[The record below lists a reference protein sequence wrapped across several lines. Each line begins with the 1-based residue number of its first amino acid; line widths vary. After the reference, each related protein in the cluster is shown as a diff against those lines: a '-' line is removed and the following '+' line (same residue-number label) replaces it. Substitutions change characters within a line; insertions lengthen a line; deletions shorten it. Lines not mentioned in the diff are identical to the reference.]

1 MKKLLAILLAIAML
15 LALTACAGGTN
26 PTDKPTEAPTDKPND
41 ETNSDTTPADDS
53 AEPIRIGIWT
63 SLTGASAIEGEL
75 IENGARLAAE
85 QWNAKGGIKGRKIEF
100 VVYDD
105 QSTTEGA
112 VTATTRLIEND
123 KVDAIIG
130 SNLSNAIVA
139 TANLIEEAGIPFV
152 GSGTGTAWTK
162 CGYHYIFRG
171 TVVNSFMNEGFVR
184 VAAEEMGVKNAAFI
198 WVETENGQTAS
209 ADIKEYCQKYN
220 VNLAYEGTYQSSDT
234 DFTAQVTN
242 TIKANPDGVM
252 LFGLANE
259 LSLIVKQ
266 LRQAGYNGYIYMA
279 EAGASVDLID
289 VAGSAADGIIFT
301 AAYVVPPEP
310 AKATSELM
318 KEMLE
323 AYVAMYGEMPATD
336 VAFRVYDGANLLFTA
351 FENAADMNDKDSVRD
366 AFYNIKDYEGIAG
379 TFDFSAKDG
388 DGLSGCNVYMIIGG
402 EYYAFDKATLESK
415 LPVG

>member
-1 MKKLLAILLAIAML
+1 MKKIVALLLTLAML
-15 LALTACAGGTN
+15 FSLFACSNNTSTN
-26 PTDKPTEAPTDKPND
+26 VN
-41 ETNSDTTPADDS
+41 DDS
-53 AEPIRIGIWT
+53 SNSGDTGGEDPIRIGIWT

-75 IENGARLAAE
+75 IENGARLAAA
-85 QWNAKGGIKGRKIEF
+85 QWNENGGINGRQIEF

-139 TANLIEEAGIPFV
+139 TASLIEEAGMPFV

-171 TVVNSFMNEGFVR
+171 TVINSYMNEGFVR
-184 VAAEEMGVKNAAFI
+184 VAAEEMGVKDAAFI

-209 ADIKEYCQKYN
+209 ADIKSYCEKYG
-220 VNLAYEGTYQSSDT
+220 VNIAYEGTYQSTDT
-234 DFTAQVTN
+234 DFTGQVTN
-242 TIKANPDGVM
+242 AIKANPDGVM
-252 LFGLANE
+252 LFGLSNE

-279 EAGASVDLID
+279 EAGASVDLMQ
-289 VAGSAADGIIFT
+289 VAGDDANGIIFT
-301 AAYVVPPEP
+301 AAYVVPPTPEE
-310 AKATSELM
+310 ATSDQM
-318 KEMLE
+318 REMLE
-323 AYVAMYGEMPATD
+323 AYVDMYGEMPATD

-351 FENAADMNDKDSVRD
+351 FQNAEDMNDKDSVRD
-366 AFYNIKDYEGIAG
+366 AFVAINGYEGIGG
-379 TFDFSAKDG
+379 TFDFTAADG
-388 DGLSGCNVYMIIGG
+388 DGLDGCNTYMIIDGS
-402 EYYAFDKATLESK
+402 YQLFDKATLEEAI
-415 LPVG
+415 PVD

>member
-1 MKKLLAILLAIAML
+1 ML
-15 LALTACAGGTN
+15 LALAGCAGGEKPSDN
-26 PTDKPTEAPTDKPND
+26 PSDKPSDS
-41 ETNSDTTPADDS
+41 SDTSNSSSDAD
-53 AEPIRIGIWT
+53 PIRIGIWT

-75 IENGARLAAE
+75 IENGARLAAA
-85 QWNAKGGIKGRKIEF
+85 QWNAKGGIKGRQIDF

-139 TANLIEEAGIPFV
+139 TASLIEEAGIPFV

-162 CGYHYIFRG
+162 CGYNYIFRG

-209 ADIKEYCQKYN
+209 AAIKGYCEQYG
-220 VNLAYEGTYQSSDT
+220 VNISYEGTYQSSDT

-289 VAGSAADGIIFT
+289 VAGSAADGIVFT
-301 AAYVVPPEP
+301 AAYVVPSEP

-318 KEMLE
+318 KEIHE
-323 AYVAMYGEMPATD
+323 A
-336 VAFRVYDGANLLFTA
+336 
-351 FENAADMNDKDSVRD
+351 
-366 AFYNIKDYEGIAG
+366 
-379 TFDFSAKDG
+379 
-388 DGLSGCNVYMIIGG
+388 
-402 EYYAFDKATLESK
+402 
-415 LPVG
+415 

>member
-1 MKKLLAILLAIAML
+1 MKRLFAILLVVAML
-15 LALTACAGGTN
+15 LALAGCAGGEKPSDN
-26 PTDKPTEAPTDKPND
+26 PSDKPSDS
-41 ETNSDTTPADDS
+41 SDTSNPSSNAD
-53 AEPIRIGIWT
+53 PLRIGIWT

-75 IENGARLAAE
+75 IENGARLAAA
-85 QWNAKGGIKGRKIEF
+85 QWNAKGGIKGRQIDF

-139 TANLIEEAGIPFV
+139 TASLIEEAGIPFV

-162 CGYHYIFRG
+162 CGYNYIFRG

-209 ADIKEYCQKYN
+209 AAIKGYCEQYG
-220 VNLAYEGTYQSSDT
+220 VNISYEGTYQSSDT

-289 VAGSAADGIIFT
+289 VAGSAADGIVFT
-301 AAYVVPPEP
+301 AAYVVPSEP

-323 AYVAMYGEMPATD
+323 AYVEMYGEMPATD

-351 FENAADMNDKDSVRD
+351 FENATDMNDKDSVRD
-366 AFYNIKDYEGIAG
+366 AFYNIKGYEGIAG
-379 TFDFSAKDG
+379 TFDYSAKDG

-402 EYYAFDKATLESK
+402 EYYAFDKATLEK
-415 LPVG
+415 EVPVK

>member
-1 MKKLLAILLAIAML
+1 MKKVIALLLAVVML
-15 LALTACAGGTN
+15 LSLAACS
-26 PTDKPTEAPTDKPND
+26 KTENEETQIQQND
-41 ETNSDTTPADDS
+41 SQNSTEDTENNGSSSD
-53 AEPIRIGIWT
+53 PIRIGIWT

-75 IENGARLAAE
+75 IENGARLAAA
-85 QWNAKGGIKGRKIEF
+85 QWNEKGGINGRQIEF

-112 VTATTRLIEND
+112 VTATTRLIEQD

-139 TANLIEEAGIPFV
+139 TADLIETAGIPFV

-162 CGYHYIFRG
+162 CGYEYIFRG
-171 TVVNSFMNEGFVR
+171 TVINTYMNEGFVR

-209 ADIKEYCQKYN
+209 AAIKDFCEDYG
-220 VNLAYEGTYQSSDT
+220 VNIAYEGTYQSSDT
-234 DFTAQVTN
+234 DFTGQVTN
-242 TIKANPDGVM
+242 TIAADPDGVF

-301 AAYVVPPEP
+301 AAYIVPTSPEE
-310 AKATSELM
+310 ATSELM
-318 KEMLE
+318 KEMLT
-323 AYVAMYGEMPATD
+323 AYVDMYGEMPATD

-351 FENAADMNDKDSVRD
+351 FQNAEDMGDKDSVRD
-366 AFYNIKDYEGIAG
+366 AFRQISGYEGIGG
-379 TFDFSAKDG
+379 TFDYTAGDG
-388 DGLSGCNVYMIIGG
+388 DGLSGCNVYMIIDGT
-402 EYYAFDKATLESK
+402 YHVFDKATLEAAI
-415 LPVG
+415 PVS

>member
-1 MKKLLAILLAIAML
+1 MKKLFAILLVVAML
-15 LALTACAGGTN
+15 LALAGCAGGETSSDN
-26 PTDKPTEAPTDKPND
+26 PSN
-41 ETNSDTTPADDS
+41 NSNASVSSSDAD
-53 AEPIRIGIWT
+53 PIRIGIWT

-75 IENGARLAAE
+75 IENGARLAAA
-85 QWNAKGGIKGRKIEF
+85 QWNAKGGINGRQIDF

-130 SNLSNAIVA
+130 SNLSNSIVA
-139 TANLIEEAGIPFV
+139 TASLIEEAGIPFV

-184 VAAEEMGVKNAAFI
+184 VAAEEMVVKNAAFI
-198 WVETENGQTAS
+198 WVETENGQTAC
-209 ADIKEYCQKYN
+209 ADIKEYCNKYG
-220 VNLAYEGTYQSSDT
+220 VNIAYEGTYQSSDT

-310 AKATSELM
+310 SKATSELM

-323 AYVAMYGEMPATD
+323 AYVDMYGEMPATD

-366 AFYNIKDYEGIAG
+366 AFYNIKGYEGIAG
-379 TFDFSAKDG
+379 TFDYSAKDG
-388 DGLSGCNVYMIIGG
+388 DGLSGCNAYMIIGG
-402 EYYAFDKATLESK
+402 EYYAFDKATLEK
-415 LPVG
+415 EVPVK

>member
-1 MKKLLAILLAIAML
+1 MKKLFAILLVVAML
-15 LALTACAGGTN
+15 LALAGCAGGETSSDN
-26 PTDKPTEAPTDKPND
+26 PSN
-41 ETNSDTTPADDS
+41 NSNASVSSSDAD
-53 AEPIRIGIWT
+53 PIRIGIWT

-75 IENGARLAAE
+75 IENGARLAAA
-85 QWNAKGGIKGRKIEF
+85 QWNAKGGINGRQIDF

-130 SNLSNAIVA
+130 SNLSNSIVA
-139 TANLIEEAGIPFV
+139 TASLIEEAGIPFV

-198 WVETENGQTAS
+198 WVETENGQTAC
-209 ADIKEYCQKYN
+209 ADIKEYCNKYG
-220 VNLAYEGTYQSSDT
+220 VNIAYEGTYQSSDT

-289 VAGSAADGIIFT
+289 VAGSAAD
-301 AAYVVPPEP
+301 
-310 AKATSELM
+310 
-318 KEMLE
+318 
-323 AYVAMYGEMPATD
+323 
-336 VAFRVYDGANLLFTA
+336 VYDGANLLFTA

-366 AFYNIKDYEGIAG
+366 AFYNIKGYEGIAG
-379 TFDFSAKDG
+379 TFDYSAKDG
-388 DGLSGCNVYMIIGG
+388 DGLSGCNAYMIIGG
-402 EYYAFDKATLESK
+402 EYYAFDKATLEK
-415 LPVG
+415 EVPVK

>member
-1 MKKLLAILLAIAML
+1 MKRLFAILLVVAML
-15 LALTACAGGTN
+15 LALAGCAGGEKPSDN
-26 PTDKPTEAPTDKPND
+26 PSDKPSDS
-41 ETNSDTTPADDS
+41 SDTSNPSSNAD
-53 AEPIRIGIWT
+53 PIRIGIWT

-75 IENGARLAAE
+75 IENGARLAAA
-85 QWNAKGGIKGRKIEF
+85 QWNAKGGIKGRQIDF

-139 TANLIEEAGIPFV
+139 TASLIEEAGIPFV

-162 CGYHYIFRG
+162 CGYNYIFRG

-209 ADIKEYCQKYN
+209 AAIKGYCEQYG
-220 VNLAYEGTYQSSDT
+220 VNISYEGTYQSSDT

-289 VAGSAADGIIFT
+289 VAGSAADGIVFT
-301 AAYVVPPEP
+301 AAYVVPSEP

-323 AYVAMYGEMPATD
+323 AYVEMYGEMPATD

-351 FENAADMNDKDSVRD
+351 FENATDMNDKDSVRD
-366 AFYNIKDYEGIAG
+366 AFYNIKGYEGIAG
-379 TFDFSAKDG
+379 TFDYSAKDG

-402 EYYAFDKATLESK
+402 EYYAFDKATLEK
-415 LPVG
+415 EVPVK

>member
-1 MKKLLAILLAIAML
+1 MKKLFAILLVVAML
-15 LALTACAGGTN
+15 LALAGCAGGETSSDN
-26 PTDKPTEAPTDKPND
+26 PSN
-41 ETNSDTTPADDS
+41 NSNASVSSSDAD
-53 AEPIRIGIWT
+53 PIRIGIWT

-75 IENGARLAAE
+75 IENGARLAAA
-85 QWNAKGGIKGRKIEF
+85 QWNAKGGINGRQIDF

-130 SNLSNAIVA
+130 SNLSNSIVA
-139 TANLIEEAGIPFV
+139 TASLIEEAGIPFV

-198 WVETENGQTAS
+198 WVETENGQTAC
-209 ADIKEYCQKYN
+209 ADIKEYCNIYG
-220 VNLAYEGTYQSSDT
+220 VNIAYEGTYQSSDT

-310 AKATSELM
+310 SKATSELM

-323 AYVAMYGEMPATD
+323 AYVDMYGEMPATD

-366 AFYNIKDYEGIAG
+366 AFYNIKGYEGIAG
-379 TFDFSAKDG
+379 TFDYSAKDG
-388 DGLSGCNVYMIIGG
+388 DGLSGCNAYMIIGG
-402 EYYAFDKATLESK
+402 EYYAFDKATLEK
-415 LPVG
+415 EVPVK

>member
-1 MKKLLAILLAIAML
+1 MKKIIAIILTAAML
-15 LALTACAGGTN
+15 LALVACGS
-26 PTDKPTEAPTDKPND
+26 TDTKSTEG
-41 ETNSDTTPADDS
+41 NSGNNVSESQGSDAD
-53 AEPIRIGIWT
+53 PIRIGIWT

-75 IENGARLAAE
+75 IEKGARLAAE
-85 QWNAKGGIKGRKIEF
+85 QWNAKGGINGRLIEF

-139 TANLIEEAGIPFV
+139 TANLIEDAGIPFV

-162 CGYHYIFRG
+162 CGYNYIFRG
-171 TVVNSFMNEGFVR
+171 TVINSFMNEGFVKA
-184 VAAEEMGVKNAAFI
+184 AAEEMGAETTAFI
-198 WVETENGQTAS
+198 WVETENGQTSSTA
-209 ADIKEYCQKYN
+209 IKEYCDKYG
-220 VNLAYEGTYQSSDT
+220 VEIVYEGTYQSSDT
-234 DFTAQVTN
+234 DFTGQVTN
-242 TIKANPDGVM
+242 TIKANPDSVM

-279 EAGASVDLID
+279 EAGASVDLME
-289 VAGSAADGIIFT
+289 VAGDAANGIVFT
-301 AAYVVPPEP
+301 AAYVVPPTPEE
-310 AKATSELM
+310 ATSELM

-323 AYVAMYGEMPATD
+323 AYVDMWGEMPATD

-351 FENAADMNDKDSVRD
+351 FQNAEDMNDSDSVRD
-366 AFYNIKDYEGIAG
+366 AFRAIQGYEGIGG
-379 TFDFSAKDG
+379 TFDFTAGDG
-388 DGLSGCNVYMIIGG
+388 DGLGGCNTYMIIDGT
-402 EYYAFDKATLESK
+402 YYLFDKAKLEAEI
-415 LPVG
+415 PVE

>member
-1 MKKLLAILLAIAML
+1 MKKVIALLLAVVML
-15 LALTACAGGTN
+15 LSLAACS
-26 PTDKPTEAPTDKPND
+26 KTENEETQIPQND
-41 ETNSDTTPADDS
+41 SQNSTEDTENNGSSSD
-53 AEPIRIGIWT
+53 PIRIGIWT

-75 IENGARLAAE
+75 IENGARLAAA
-85 QWNAKGGIKGRKIEF
+85 QWNEKGGINGRQIEF

-112 VTATTRLIEND
+112 VTATTRLIEQD

-139 TANLIEEAGIPFV
+139 TADLIETAGIPFV

-162 CGYHYIFRG
+162 CGYEYIFRG
-171 TVVNSFMNEGFVR
+171 TVINTYMNEGFVR

-209 ADIKEYCQKYN
+209 AAIKDFCEDYG
-220 VNLAYEGTYQSSDT
+220 VNIAYEGTYQSSDT
-234 DFTAQVTN
+234 DFTGQVTN
-242 TIKANPDGVM
+242 TIAADPDGVF

-301 AAYVVPPEP
+301 AAYIVPTSPEE
-310 AKATSELM
+310 ATSELM
-318 KEMLE
+318 KEMLT
-323 AYVAMYGEMPATD
+323 AYVDMYGEMPATD

-351 FENAADMNDKDSVRD
+351 FQNAEDMDDKDSVRD
-366 AFYNIKDYEGIAG
+366 AFRQISGYEGIGG
-379 TFDFSAKDG
+379 TFDYTAGDG
-388 DGLSGCNVYMIIGG
+388 DGLSGCNVYMIIDGT
-402 EYYAFDKATLESK
+402 YHVFDKATLEAAI
-415 LPVG
+415 PVS

>member
-1 MKKLLAILLAIAML
+1 MKRLFAILLVVAML
-15 LALTACAGGTN
+15 LALAGCAGGEKPSDN
-26 PTDKPTEAPTDKPND
+26 PSDKPSDS
-41 ETNSDTTPADDS
+41 SDTSNPSSNAD
-53 AEPIRIGIWT
+53 PIRIGIWT

-75 IENGARLAAE
+75 IENGARLAAA
-85 QWNAKGGIKGRKIEF
+85 QWNAKGGIKGRQIDF

-139 TANLIEEAGIPFV
+139 TASLIEEAGIPFV

-162 CGYHYIFRG
+162 CGYNYIFRG

-209 ADIKEYCQKYN
+209 AAIKGYCEQYG
-220 VNLAYEGTYQSSDT
+220 VNISYEGTYQSSDT

-301 AAYVVPPEP
+301 AAYVVPSEP

-323 AYVAMYGEMPATD
+323 AYVEMYGEMPATD

-351 FENAADMNDKDSVRD
+351 FENATDMNDKDSVRD
-366 AFYNIKDYEGIAG
+366 AFYNIKGYEGIAG
-379 TFDFSAKDG
+379 TFDYSAKDG

-402 EYYAFDKATLESK
+402 EYYAFDKATLEK
-415 LPVG
+415 EVPVK

>member
-1 MKKLLAILLAIAML
+1 MKRLFAILLVVAML
-15 LALTACAGGTN
+15 LALAGCAGSEKPTSN
-26 PTDKPTEAPTDKPND
+26 PSEKPTD
-41 ETNSDTTPADDS
+41 NSNASTPVSD

-75 IENGARLAAE
+75 IENGARLAAA
-85 QWNAKGGIKGRKIEF
+85 QWNAKGGIKDRQIEF

-162 CGYHYIFRG
+162 CGYNYIFRG

-184 VAAEEMGVKNAAFI
+184 VAAEDMGVKNAAFI

-209 ADIKEYCQKYN
+209 AAIKDYCTKYG
-220 VNLAYEGTYQSSDT
+220 VNIAYEGTYQSSDT

-323 AYVAMYGEMPATD
+323 AYVDMYGEMPATD

-351 FENAADMNDKDSVRD
+351 FENATDMNDKDSVRD
-366 AFYNIKDYEGIAG
+366 AFYNIKGYEGIAG
-379 TFDFSAKDG
+379 TFDYSAKDG
-388 DGLSGCNVYMIIGG
+388 DGLSGCNVYMILGG
-402 EYYAFDKATLESK
+402 EYYAFDKATLEK
-415 LPVG
+415 EFPVK

>member
-1 MKKLLAILLAIAML
+1 MKKLFAILLVVAML
-15 LALTACAGGTN
+15 LALAGCAGGETSSDN
-26 PTDKPTEAPTDKPND
+26 PSN
-41 ETNSDTTPADDS
+41 NSNASVSSSDAD
-53 AEPIRIGIWT
+53 PIRIGIWT

-75 IENGARLAAE
+75 IENGARLAAA
-85 QWNAKGGIKGRKIEF
+85 QWNAKGGINGRQIDF

-130 SNLSNAIVA
+130 SNLSNSIVA
-139 TANLIEEAGIPFV
+139 TASLIEEAGIPFV

-171 TVVNSFMNEGFVR
+171 TVVNSFMNEGVVR
-184 VAAEEMGVKNAAFI
+184 GAAEEMGVKNAAFI
-198 WVETENGQTAS
+198 WGETENGQTAG
-209 ADIKEYCQKYN
+209 ADIKEYCNKYG
-220 VNLAYEGTYQSSDT
+220 VNIAYEGTYQSSDT

-310 AKATSELM
+310 SKATSELM

-323 AYVAMYGEMPATD
+323 AYVDMYGEMPATD

-366 AFYNIKDYEGIAG
+366 AFYNIKGYEGIAG
-379 TFDFSAKDG
+379 TFDYSAKDG
-388 DGLSGCNVYMIIGG
+388 DGLSGCNAYMIIGG
-402 EYYAFDKATLESK
+402 EYYAFDKATLEK
-415 LPVG
+415 EVPVK

>member
-1 MKKLLAILLAIAML
+1 MKKVIALLLAVVML
-15 LALTACAGGTN
+15 LSLAACS
-26 PTDKPTEAPTDKPND
+26 KTENEETQIQQND
-41 ETNSDTTPADDS
+41 SQNSTEDTENNGSSSD
-53 AEPIRIGIWT
+53 PIRIGIWT

-75 IENGARLAAE
+75 IENGARLAAA
-85 QWNAKGGIKGRKIEF
+85 QWNEKGGINGRQIEF

-112 VTATTRLIEND
+112 VTATTRLIEQD

-139 TANLIEEAGIPFV
+139 TADLIETAGIPFV

-162 CGYHYIFRG
+162 CGYEYIFRG
-171 TVVNSFMNEGFVR
+171 TVINTYMNEGFVR

-209 ADIKEYCQKYN
+209 AAIKDFCEDYG
-220 VNLAYEGTYQSSDT
+220 VNIAYEGTYQSSDT
-234 DFTAQVTN
+234 DFTGQVTN
-242 TIKANPDGVM
+242 TIAADPDGVF

-289 VAGSAADGIIFT
+289 VAGQRCRRHHLHRRLYRSHQ
-301 AAYVVPPEP
+301 P
-310 AKATSELM
+310 
-318 KEMLE
+318 
-323 AYVAMYGEMPATD
+323 
-336 VAFRVYDGANLLFTA
+336 
-351 FENAADMNDKDSVRD
+351 
-366 AFYNIKDYEGIAG
+366 
-379 TFDFSAKDG
+379 
-388 DGLSGCNVYMIIGG
+388 GG
-402 EYYAFDKATLESK
+402 SHL
-415 LPVG
+415 

>member
-1 MKKLLAILLAIAML
+1 MKKLFAILLVVAML
-15 LALTACAGGTN
+15 LALAGCAGGETSSDN
-26 PTDKPTEAPTDKPND
+26 PSN
-41 ETNSDTTPADDS
+41 NSNASVSSSDAD
-53 AEPIRIGIWT
+53 PIRIGIWT

-75 IENGARLAAE
+75 IENGARLAAA
-85 QWNAKGGIKGRKIEF
+85 QWNAKGGINGRQIEF

-130 SNLSNAIVA
+130 SNLSNSIVA
-139 TANLIEEAGIPFV
+139 TASLIEEAGIPFV

-198 WVETENGQTAS
+198 WVETENGQTAC
-209 ADIKEYCQKYN
+209 ADIKEYCNTYG
-220 VNLAYEGTYQSSDT
+220 VNIAYEGTYQSSDT

-310 AKATSELM
+310 SKATSELM

-323 AYVAMYGEMPATD
+323 AYVDMYGEMPATD

-366 AFYNIKDYEGIAG
+366 AFYNIKGYEGIAG
-379 TFDFSAKDG
+379 TFDYSAKDG

-402 EYYAFDKATLESK
+402 EYYAFDKATLEK
-415 LPVG
+415 EVPVK

>member
-1 MKKLLAILLAIAML
+1 MKRLFAILLVVAML
-15 LALTACAGGTN
+15 LALAGCAGGEKPSDN
-26 PTDKPTEAPTDKPND
+26 PSDKPSDS
-41 ETNSDTTPADDS
+41 SDTSNPSSNAD
-53 AEPIRIGIWT
+53 PIRIGIWT

-75 IENGARLAAE
+75 IENGARLAAA
-85 QWNAKGGIKGRKIEF
+85 QWNAKGGIKGRQIDF

-139 TANLIEEAGIPFV
+139 TASLIEEAGIPFV

-162 CGYHYIFRG
+162 CGYNYIFRG
-171 TVVNSFMNEGFVR
+171 IVVNSFMNEGFVR

-209 ADIKEYCQKYN
+209 AAIKGYCEQYG
-220 VNLAYEGTYQSSDT
+220 VNISYEGTYQSSDT

-289 VAGSAADGIIFT
+289 VAGSAADGIVFT
-301 AAYVVPPEP
+301 AAYVVPSEP

-323 AYVAMYGEMPATD
+323 AYVEMYGEMPATD

-351 FENAADMNDKDSVRD
+351 FENATDMNDKDSVRD
-366 AFYNIKDYEGIAG
+366 AFYNIKGYEGIAG
-379 TFDFSAKDG
+379 TFDYSAKDG

-402 EYYAFDKATLESK
+402 EYYAFDKATLEK
-415 LPVG
+415 EVPVK

>member
-1 MKKLLAILLAIAML
+1 MKKLIAFLMAVVMVMGL
-15 LALTACAGGTN
+15 VACNKNPAT
-26 PTDKPTEAPTDKPND
+26 PTDPPKATDAAN
-41 ETNSDTTPADDS
+41 TPATNAPADNKE
-53 AEPIRIGIWT
+53 AENIRVGIWT

-85 QWNAKGGIKGRKIEF
+85 QWNAKGGINGRQIELI
-100 VVYDD
+100 VYDD

-139 TANLIEEAGIPFV
+139 TADLVETAGIPFV

-162 CGYHYIFRG
+162 CGYNYIFRG
-171 TVVNSFMNEGFVR
+171 TVINTFMNEGFVR

-198 WVETENGQTAS
+198 WVETENGQTSS
-209 ADIKEYCQKYN
+209 AAIKGFCEKYN
-220 VNLAYEGTYQSSDT
+220 VNIAYEGTYQSTDT
-234 DFTAQVTN
+234 DFTGQVTN
-242 TIKANPDGVM
+242 TIAANPDGVM

-289 VAGSAADGIIFT
+289 VAGSAADGIVFT
-301 AAYVVPPEP
+301 AAYVVPPTPEES
-310 AKATSELM
+310 TTDLM

-323 AYVAMYGEMPATD
+323 AYVERFDEMPATD

-351 FENAADMNDKDSVRD
+351 FQNAEDMDDKDSVRD
-366 AFYNIKDYEGIAG
+366 AFRKISGYQGIG
-379 TFDFSAKDG
+379 GEFDFTAADG
-388 DGLSGCNVYMIIGG
+388 DGLSGCNTYMIIDGS
-402 EYYAFDKATLESK
+402 YYLFDKAKLEAEV
-415 LPVG
+415 PVG

>member
-53 AEPIRIGIWT
+53 SDPIRIGIWT

-209 ADIKEYCQKYN
+209 AAIKEYCQKYN

-252 LFGLANE
+252 LFGLSNE

-351 FENAADMNDKDSVRD
+351 FENATDMNDKDSVRD
-366 AFYNIKDYEGIAG
+366 AFYNIKGYEGIAG

>member
-1 MKKLLAILLAIAML
+1 MKKLFAILLVVAML
-15 LALTACAGGTN
+15 LALAGCAGGEKPSDN
-26 PTDKPTEAPTDKPND
+26 PSDKPSDS
-41 ETNSDTTPADDS
+41 SDTSNPSSNAD
-53 AEPIRIGIWT
+53 PIRIGIWT

-75 IENGARLAAE
+75 IENGARLAAA
-85 QWNAKGGIKGRKIEF
+85 QWNAKGGIKGRQIDF

-139 TANLIEEAGIPFV
+139 TASLIEEAGIPFV

-162 CGYHYIFRG
+162 CGYNYIFRG

-209 ADIKEYCQKYN
+209 AAIKGYCEQYG
-220 VNLAYEGTYQSSDT
+220 VNISYEGTYQSSDT

-289 VAGSAADGIIFT
+289 VAGSAADGIVFT
-301 AAYVVPPEP
+301 AAYVVPSEP

-323 AYVAMYGEMPATD
+323 AYVEMYGEMPATD

-351 FENAADMNDKDSVRD
+351 FENATDMNDKDSVRD
-366 AFYNIKDYEGIAG
+366 AFYNIKGYEGIAG
-379 TFDFSAKDG
+379 TFDYSAKDG

-402 EYYAFDKATLESK
+402 EYYAFDKATLEK
-415 LPVG
+415 EVPVK

>member
-1 MKKLLAILLAIAML
+1 MKKLFAILLVVAML
-15 LALTACAGGTN
+15 LALAGCAGGETSSDN
-26 PTDKPTEAPTDKPND
+26 PSN
-41 ETNSDTTPADDS
+41 NSNASVSSSDAD
-53 AEPIRIGIWT
+53 PIRIGIWT

-75 IENGARLAAE
+75 IENGARLAAA
-85 QWNAKGGIKGRKIEF
+85 QWNAKGGINGRQIDF

-130 SNLSNAIVA
+130 SNLSNSIVA
-139 TANLIEEAGIPFV
+139 TASLIEEAGIPFV

-198 WVETENGQTAS
+198 WVETENGQTAC
-209 ADIKEYCQKYN
+209 ADIKEYIAN
-220 VNLAYEGTYQSSDT
+220 EGTSQSSDT

-242 TIKANPDGVM
+242 TNKANPDGVM

-310 AKATSELM
+310 SKATSELM

-323 AYVAMYGEMPATD
+323 AYVDMYGEMPATD

-366 AFYNIKDYEGIAG
+366 AFYNIKGYEGIAG
-379 TFDFSAKDG
+379 TFDYSAKDG
-388 DGLSGCNVYMIIGG
+388 DGLSGCNAYMIIGG
-402 EYYAFDKATLESK
+402 EYYAFDKATLEK
-415 LPVG
+415 EVPVK